1 MVRSAIGIKQ
11 QHTLERGREA
21 ESENKRGREAKFSNG
36 RKMINV
42 REERGERREESRIK
56 TLKKCL
62 INKCLKLFFIIG
74 DMIICKT

>member
-1 MVRSAIGIKQ
+1 MARSAIGIKQ

-42 REERGERREESRIK
+42 REERGERRVE
-56 TLKKCL
+56 
-62 INKCLKLFFIIG
+62 
-74 DMIICKT
+74 

>member
-1 MVRSAIGIKQ
+1 MARSAIGIRQ
-11 QHTLERGREA
+11 QHTLERGIEA

-42 REERGERREESRIK
+42 REESRIK